1 MSTPPHRKVVH
12 LVSFNVPYPPDY
24 GGVMDVFYK
33 ISALNKQ
40 ETGVILHCFC
50 YGRSRS
56 RSLEREC
63 LRVHY
68 YKRELNLFYIFRKEP
83 FIVLSRK
90 NELLLKNLLIDNNPI
105 IFEGLH
111 TTHFL
116 DHPALKDRV
125 KMVRTHNIEHVY
137 YRNLASND
145 SNPLRKV
152 FYNMEAGKLERYE
165 TKLSK
170 ATCLLAISPGDT
182 DYFKSKYKNV
192 LFVGPFHPSDGCQSV
207 SGKGD
212 YVLLHGDFST
222 AENNAAAVYI
232 LNEVAPHWKHKI
244 VLAGKRPSHEIFRI
258 ASSLSKVQVIPSP
271 SMKEMNQLITK
282 AQICLLNASQPTGMK
297 LKLINAL
304 CAGRHVI
311 ASNEVVTG
319 TNLKSLC
326 HIASSPDEWVSLTNR
341 LMNEE
346 FTADM
351 IKARN
356 TILHEVADNA
366 VNAGLIVKALS
377 SCDQQ

>member
-40 ETGVILHCFC
+40 GTGVILHCFC

-56 RSLEREC
+56 RTLEREC

-68 YKRELNLFYIFRKEP
+68 YKRELNLFHIFSKEP

-90 NELLLKNLLIDNNPI
+90 NDLLLKNLLIDNNPI

-192 LFVGPFHPSDGCQSV
+192 LFVGPFHPSDSCQSV

-222 AENNAAAVYI
+222 AENNAAAIYI
-232 LNEVAPHWKHKI
+232 LNEVAPHWKHKT
-244 VLAGKRPSHEIFRI
+244 VVAGKRPSHEIFRI
-258 ASSLSKVQVIPSP
+258 ASSLSKVQVIPNP
-271 SMKEMNQLITK
+271 SMKEMSQLITK

-346 FTADM
+346 FTDDM

-356 TILHEVADNA
+356 AILHEVADNA

-377 SCDQQ
+377 SCDQ

>member
-33 ISALNKQ
+33 ISALKKQ
-40 ETGVILHCFC
+40 GTEVILHCFC

-56 RSLEREC
+56 RTLEREC

-68 YKRELNLFYIFRKEP
+68 YKRELNLFHIFSKEP

-90 NELLLKNLLIDNNPI
+90 NDLLLKNLLIDNNPI

-116 DHPALKDRV
+116 DHRALKDRV
-125 KMVRTHNIEHVY
+125 KMVRTHNIEHIY
-137 YRNLASND
+137 YRNLASSD
-145 SNPLRKV
+145 SNPLRKL

-165 TKLSK
+165 TKLTK

-182 DYFKSKYKNV
+182 DYFRSKYENV

-232 LNEVAPHWKHKI
+232 LNEVAQHWKHKT
-244 VLAGKRPSHEIFRI
+244 VVAGKRPSREIFRL
-258 ASSLSKVQVIPSP
+258 ASSLSKVKVIPNP
-271 SMKEMNQLITK
+271 SMKEMNQLITN

-304 CAGRHVI
+304 SAGRHVI
-311 ASNEVVTG
+311 ASKEVVTG

-346 FTADM
+346 FTAD
-351 IKARN
+351 IINARN
-356 TILHEVADNA
+356 AILHEVADNA

-377 SCDQQ
+377 TYNQK